1 MNQDK
6 RTPTY
11 SAEEPD
17 RAVSEG
23 FMQPSLRSGRTETDR
38 ATDGDFVRDGVLTV
52 VVPAFNEEDNIAY
65 AADRIGRA
73 LTDAGIRHEIV
84 FVDDGSSDGT
94 WDKIRTCTAQNSAVR
109 GLHFSRNFGKEGAV
123 FAGLMNCETEC
134 LAVIDCDMQQPPEKL
149 PEMFALWRQGVDV
162 IEGVKYSRGQENAA
176 HRGAASLFYRF
187 VSKASGF
194 SLEDTSD
201 YKLLDREV
209 VTVLKHLPER
219 NTFFRA
225 MSFWVGF
232 RSAEVGY
239 EVEERKAGRTKW
251 TPAKLGRY
259 ALDSISSFTTAP
271 MQIVT
276 WLGFLMLAVA
286 VIFGVTALVQKIQ
299 GVALGGFTTVILLQL
314 FIGAI
319 IMISLGIIGFYIAR
333 IYTEAQHRPRFIVSE
348 ACGFGKEH
356 VARMG

>member
-1 MNQDK
+1 
-6 RTPTY
+6 
-11 SAEEPD
+11 
-17 RAVSEG
+17 
-23 FMQPSLRSGRTETDR
+23 
-38 ATDGDFVRDGVLTV
+38 
-52 VVPAFNEEDNIAY
+52 
-65 AADRIGRA
+65 
-73 LTDAGIRHEIV
+73 
-84 FVDDGSSDGT
+84 
-94 WDKIRTCTAQNSAVR
+94 
-109 GLHFSRNFGKEGAV
+109 
-123 FAGLMNCETEC
+123 MNCGTEC

-162 IEGVKYSRGQENAA
+162 VEGVKYSRGQESAA
-176 HRGAASLFYRF
+176 HKGAASLFYHF

-209 VTVLKHLPER
+209 VTVLRHLPER

-259 ALDSISSFTTAP
+259 ALDSISSFTAAP

-276 WLGFLMLAVA
+276 YLGLLMLAVA

-348 ACGFGKEH
+348 TCGFGKES
-356 VARMG
+356 VARTG

>member
-1 MNQDK
+1 MRNHDEYLWDQLAEKEEKITDMNQDK
-6 RTPTY
+6 RTPTDH
-11 SAEEPD
+11 A
-17 RAVSEG
+17 
-23 FMQPSLRSGRTETDR
+23 L
-38 ATDGDFVRDGVLTV
+38 DGDFARDGTLTV
-52 VVPAFNEEDNIAY
+52 VVPAFNEENNIAY
-65 AADRIGRA
+65 AAERIGRS

-94 WDKIRTCTAQNSAVR
+94 WERIQACSAKYPAVR

-123 FAGLMNCETEC
+123 FAGLMNCGTEC

-149 PEMFALWRQGVDV
+149 PEMFTLWRQGVDV
-162 IEGVKYSRGQENAA
+162 VEGVKYSRGSESGA
-176 HRGAASLFYRF
+176 HRGAASLFYRL
-187 VSKASGF
+187 VSRASGYA
-194 SLEDTSD
+194 LENTSD

-251 TPAKLGRY
+251 TPGKLGRY

-276 WLGFLMLAVA
+276 YLGFLMLAVA

-333 IYTEAQHRPRFIVSE
+333 IYTEAQHRPRFIISE
-348 ACGFGKEH
+348 ACGFGDER
-356 VARMG
+356 VARTG